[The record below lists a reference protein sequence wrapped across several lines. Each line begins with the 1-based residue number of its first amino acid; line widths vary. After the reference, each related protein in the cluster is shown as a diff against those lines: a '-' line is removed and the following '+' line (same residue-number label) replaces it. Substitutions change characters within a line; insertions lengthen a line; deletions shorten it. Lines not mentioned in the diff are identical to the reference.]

1 MEFEASRA
9 KAVDKLNYFV
19 ENNLSEYSKLRN
31 FDFGPDDRSNISC
44 LSPYITHGVIN
55 ELEVIDKSLKKFS
68 FAKNEKFIQE
78 VLWRVYWKGWLE
90 LRPNVWSD
98 YLVELNNLRNEFKS
112 NQNYLNAIEGKTNIE
127 CFNQWVKELKE
138 NNYLHNHTRMWFA
151 SIWIFTLEL
160 PWQLGA
166 EFFMQHLYDGDAASN
181 TLGWRWVAGVQTQGK
196 HYLASEW
203 NIRKF
208 TNNRFQN
215 IQLNENAP
223 PIFSDKTYSIGKKDF
238 LNFEILEDKIL
249 FLGNS
254 NEIAESIACLKGKG
268 PTDTMELVYA
278 QANALGFDIGDVI
291 ANGSALNEF
300 RLMLIRQG
308 VDESVAQQ
316 LINEPWSVLQ
326 RSPQQYSIQ
335 VEKSGYLADLD
346 ALVIGQVLCEA
357 GAGRSVQESDID
369 HGIGIEIHRSIGE
382 RVESGDAIM
391 TLDGPFGI
399 DIHLIQRLKQAI
411 TISDY
416 QVKLGTRILETVTIS
431 DCPTT

>member
-1 MEFEASRA
+1 MIFEASRA
-9 KAVDKLNYFV
+9 KAIDKLNIFI

-31 FDFGPDDRSNISC
+31 FDFGPDNRSNISC
-44 LSPYITHGVIN
+44 LSPYITHGIVN

-68 FAKNEKFIQE
+68 FSKNEKFIQE

-203 NIRKF
+203 NIKKF

-215 IQLNENAP
+215 IQLNENASS
-223 PIFSDKTYSIGKKDF
+223 IFNDKTYPINKKEF
-238 LNFEILEDKIL
+238 LNSQILEDKIL
-249 FLGNS
+249 LIFENNMTFEFSDFKEHKFKKILLVLNDTNRAIELS
-254 NEIAESIACLKGKG
+254 EKVLKFKANLLEDQKTRLIEKSINCETININDLKNI
-268 PTDTMELVYA
+268 TEEVYA
-278 QANALGFDIGDVI
+278 LYPTVSENLNFIQNNQLQNIKFLYRKLDQFSWQYCNKGFFNFKNYIPKII
-291 ANGSALNEF
+291 ANFN
-300 RLMLIRQG
+300 
-308 VDESVAQQ
+308 
-316 LINEPWSVLQ
+316 
-326 RSPQQYSIQ
+326 
-335 VEKSGYLADLD
+335 
-346 ALVIGQVLCEA
+346 
-357 GAGRSVQESDID
+357 
-369 HGIGIEIHRSIGE
+369 
-382 RVESGDAIM
+382 
-391 TLDGPFGI
+391 
-399 DIHLIQRLKQAI
+399 
-411 TISDY
+411 
-416 QVKLGTRILETVTIS
+416 
-431 DCPTT
+431 

>member
-1 MEFEASRA
+1 MKFEASRA
-9 KAVDKLNYFV
+9 KAVDKLNDFV

-181 TLGWRWVAGVQTQGK
+181 TLGWRWVAGIQTQGK

-203 NIRKF
+203 NIKKF

-215 IQLNENAP
+215 IQLNENAS

-238 LNFEILEDKIL
+238 LNSEILEDKIL
-249 FLGNS
+249 LIFENNMTFEFSDFKEHKFKKILLIS
-254 NEIAESIACLKGKG
+254 NESNRNIKLSEKVLKFKANLLEDQKTRLIEKSINCETININDLKNITEK
-268 PTDTMELVYA
+268 VYA
-278 QANALGFDIGDVI
+278 LYPTVSENLNFIQNNQLQNIKFLYRKLDQFSWQYCNKGFFNFKNYIPKII
-291 ANGSALNEF
+291 ANFN
-300 RLMLIRQG
+300 
-308 VDESVAQQ
+308 
-316 LINEPWSVLQ
+316 
-326 RSPQQYSIQ
+326 
-335 VEKSGYLADLD
+335 
-346 ALVIGQVLCEA
+346 
-357 GAGRSVQESDID
+357 
-369 HGIGIEIHRSIGE
+369 
-382 RVESGDAIM
+382 
-391 TLDGPFGI
+391 
-399 DIHLIQRLKQAI
+399 
-411 TISDY
+411 
-416 QVKLGTRILETVTIS
+416 
-431 DCPTT
+431 